1 MKNLCF
7 VLVCCITGV
16 LNLSAQDLEIYV
28 SSRFE
33 NAIKQYDQDGNYI
46 RDLVSANSGGL
57 SRPQDIIFLED
68 NTVIVSGIQNT
79 AIKQYDAGN
88 GDFIGN
94 FTSGFS
100 LNQPTRMVIK
110 DDLLYVTQ
118 WANTNNKVIRFDL
131 NGNFVDEF
139 TSIGI
144 PQSIGIDWDTAGNL
158 YISTFGQGTNGFVQ
172 KFDTSGND
180 MGVFIDSS
188 ILQGPTNI
196 WFDENQNLLVED
208 WSLGIVRR
216 FSSTGQYI
224 DDFITG
230 MTNPEGISFLPN
242 GDVLICDWGTDTV
255 ERFDSDGN
263 SLGTF
268 ISGNNLADP
277 NAVVLRETIL
287 SVSDHLKSEVFVVPT
302 VGNRFSFSST
312 IISNFESLQLYDVY
326 GRLVQILDPNENS
339 VWDASNL
346 SEGVYFISAFNT
358 RIKATQKI
366 IIEN

>member
-1 MKNLCF
+1 MRNYYL
-7 VLVCCITGV
+7 VIVCCLLGV
-16 LNLSAQDLEIYV
+16 LNLPAQDFEIFV
-28 SSRFE
+28 SSSSE
-33 NAIKQYDQDGNYI
+33 SAIKQYDQDGTYL
-46 RDLVSANSGGL
+46 RDFITANSGGL
-57 SRPQDIIFLED
+57 IRPQDIVFLED
-68 NTVIVSGIQNT
+68 NTVIVSGILNT
-79 AIKQYDAGN
+79 EIKQYDAGN

-100 LNQPTRMVIK
+100 LNQPTRMAVR
-110 DDLLYVTQ
+110 DNLLYVTQ
-118 WANTNNKVIRFDL
+118 WANTNNKVVRFDL

-144 PQSIGIDWDTAGNL
+144 PQSIGIDWDAAGNL

-230 MTNPEGISFLPN
+230 MVNPEGISFLPN
-242 GDVLICDWGTDTV
+242 GDILICDWGTDTV
-255 ERFDSDGN
+255 ERFDSNGN
-263 SLGTF
+263 SIGTI

-277 NAVVLRETIL
+277 NAVVIRDPNLFVTDYRE
-287 SVSDHLKSEVFVVPT
+287 SQVFVAPT
-302 VGNRFSFSST
+302 IGNRFNFNPAVV
-312 IISNFESLQLYDVY
+312 SNFELFQLFDIN
-326 GRLVQILDPNENS
+326 GRLIQRLTPNEDI

-346 SEGVYFISAFNT
+346 SEGLYFITA
-358 RIKATQKI
+358 IKNELKFTQKI
-366 IIEN
+366 IINK